1 MAQLPP
7 KAPTMTHHQNWPSFP
22 NYHQMMPM
30 QPPSTAAQP
39 PFWVDEFL
47 DFSASRRSSHRRSFS
62 DPIAFAE
69 VQFGDDCSNNHNNNS
84 VGFERLDDEQL
95 CSMFSD
101 EVPPAVPSS
110 SNPSTNDPSTPSDQ
124 KSENEEKLAMQPKKE
139 PGEVESECQPETQST
154 PPSGKDSG
162 ETIISDP
169 KRVKR

>member
-7 KAPTMTHHQNWPSFP
+7 KAPTMTHHHHHNWPAFP
-22 NYHQMMPM
+22 NYHQMLPM
-30 QPPSTAAQP
+30 QPPAAAAPP

-47 DFSASRRSSHRRSFS
+47 DFSSTRRNSHRRSVS

-69 VQFGDDCSNNHNNNS
+69 VQFADECINNNNS
-84 VGFERLDDEQL
+84 NSNIGFERLDDEQL
-95 CSMFSD
+95 CSMFAD

-110 SNPSTNDPSTPSDQ
+110 SNPSTNDPSTPSDEER
-124 KSENEEKLAMQPKKE
+124 ENDEEKVTMQLKKE
-139 PGEVESECQPETQST
+139 PAEVESQTQFNL
-154 PPSGKDSG
+154 PADKDAG